1 MALTLTLVV
10 PAVVAVWL
18 LAAGRRYAPRTARGL
33 ALIASVVTFLLT
45 LVTVVLR
52 TEVDAPWVTSLGLRW
67 HFAVDGV
74 TIPLALLTAALGVAV
89 VVHARGREP
98 GRPGG
103 AIGPSGGNSAATY
116 YACLLLVEFGALAT
130 FFARDA
136 ILFFVAFEV
145 VLVPMW
151 VLISRFGDDHA
162 TERARADASN
172 RFVLFTALGSTLMLL
187 GILVLVVQSGTSD
200 LGLLAAAHGAGLS
213 APTQVLVATL
223 LVVGLGIKVPLW
235 PVHTWLPPAHTI
247 APTAGSVLLAAV
259 LLKMGTYGII
269 RLAIPTV
276 PEGFHVVAPFL
287 AASGA
292 IGILWGGLACLVER
306 DLKRLVAYSSVA
318 HMGFVALGLASGT
331 QTGMQA
337 ALFGNVAHGLVSAL
351 LFFVVG
357 GLKERWGSAD
367 LTVARDALRDVSPR
381 MGFALVVG
389 FASALGLP
397 GLVGFWGEFLAVYA
411 AWTPAEGLP
420 VPLFRICAVAGVVGM
435 SLAAAYSLRVLRL
448 VWAGHQNWTGPVGP
462 APRRSRRDDAHG
474 AELLVVLALVALVI
488 GLGVVP
494 KPLLG
499 ATETDV
505 TVLVPRSSPVGPASS
520 ASGGTTV
527 EASGP

>member
-18 LAAGRRYAPRTARGL
+18 LVGGRRYAARTAQGL
-33 ALIASVVTFLLT
+33 ALLASVLTLLLT
-45 LVTVVLR
+45 LLTVGLR
-52 TEVDAPWVTSLGLRW
+52 TEVDAPWVSSLGLRW

-74 TIPLALLTAALGVAV
+74 TVPLALLTALLGVAV

-98 GRPGG
+98 GRAVNG
-103 AIGPSGGNSAATY
+103 ASSASTF

-151 VLISRFGDDHA
+151 VLISRFGDEHA
-162 TERARADASN
+162 TEQARADASN

-200 LGLLAAAHGAGLS
+200 LSRLAAAHGAGLS
-213 APTQVLVATL
+213 TPTQVLVATL

-276 PEGFHVVAPFL
+276 PEGFQTVAPFL

-292 IGILWGGLACLVER
+292 VGILWGGLACLVER

-318 HMGFVALGLASGT
+318 HMGFVALGLAAGT

-367 LTVARDALRDVSPR
+367 LSVARDALRDVSPR

-411 AWTPAEGLP
+411 AWDPAAGQ
-420 VPLFRICAVAGVVGM
+420 PLALFQICAVAGVVGM

-448 VWAGHQNWTGPVGP
+448 VWAGHANWTGPTVGEV
-462 APRRSRRDDAHG
+462 PRRIRREDARG
-474 AELLVVLALVALVI
+474 AELAVVVSLVVLII

-499 ATETDV
+499 VTEPES
-505 TVLVPRSSPVGPASS
+505 TVLV
-520 ASGGTTV
+520 V